1 MKALGNVL
9 WFIFGGFIAG
19 LLWWLAGV
27 IMFISI
33 VGIPWGKACF
43 AIGTLSFFPFGK
55 EAVNREILTGK
66 KDVGTGG
73 WGTFGNVLWFIFGGF
88 WLALSHVFAA
98 IISFIT
104 IIGIPFGIQHG
115 KLARI
120 SLSPIGKEVVDKEVA
135 EQARKKNAERVVE
148 EYSN

>member
-19 LLWWLAGV
+19 LLWWFAGV
-27 IMFISI
+27 MMFISI

-43 AIGTLSFFPFGK
+43 AIGNLSFFPFGK

-66 KDVGTGG
+66 EDVGTGG
-73 WGTFGNVLWFIFGGF
+73 WGTLGNVLWFIFGGF
-88 WLALSHVFAA
+88 WLALSHALAA

-135 EQARKKNAERVVE
+135 EQARKKSAKRVVE